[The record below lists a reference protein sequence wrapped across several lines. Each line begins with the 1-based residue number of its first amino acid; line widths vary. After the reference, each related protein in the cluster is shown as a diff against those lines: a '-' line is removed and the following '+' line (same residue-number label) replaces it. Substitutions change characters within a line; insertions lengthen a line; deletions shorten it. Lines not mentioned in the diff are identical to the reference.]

1 MDSTRISLF
10 RLVYLASRVW
20 LKKIPTAWGGIEV
33 KVKGEGEK
41 EAARRQGKGRGS
53 GSGRWG
59 SSGVGGAELLKAVT
73 HLPPPALR
81 GLIIMCSLVEMK

>member
-1 MDSTRISLF
+1 M
-10 RLVYLASRVW
+10 
-20 LKKIPTAWGGIEV
+20 
-33 KVKGEGEK
+33 KGEGEK

-73 HLPPPALR
+73 HLPPPPSPPWVNYHVQPSGDEITVTLT
-81 GLIIMCSLVEMK
+81 